1 MTVDRLTTF
10 EAGGLRYIA
19 EDRCA
24 ISADEDS
31 GHRAGEER
39 NEAKYA
45 QLTDFRTGLCVAT
58 GLSAWNARKHWAGR
72 GIQGRVLP
80 FMPRGSHH
88 SVMPPS

>member
-1 MTVDRLTTF
+1 MRHGGKIRTVDRLTTF

-39 NEAKYA
+39 NE
-45 QLTDFRTGLCVAT
+45 
-58 GLSAWNARKHWAGR
+58 
-72 GIQGRVLP
+72 QGPEFKL
-80 FMPRGSHH
+80 M
-88 SVMPPS
+88 